1 MVRKEPE
8 VLAATR
14 KDPGAESKG
23 APLGQSALVVFALF
37 FLEGSSPSVASS
49 MADMSPP
56 SGLGCLGGLPLGF
69 PVFFLLG
76 AFDEDRLGFFV
87 GAGAPDP
94 VLFDVVDAFSG
105 AGPWDDGAGPNEDI
119 GAVGC

>member
-1 MVRKEPE
+1 MRREPD

-14 KDPGAESKG
+14 KDPGAESNG

-49 MADMSPP
+49 MAEVSPP
-56 SGLGCLGGLPLGF
+56 SCRGCLGGRPLGF

-76 AFDEDRLGFFV
+76 AFDEDCLGFFV
-87 GAGAPDP
+87 GTGAPDP
-94 VLFDVVDAFSG
+94 LPFDVVDVAS
-105 AGPWDDGAGPNEDI
+105 GAGPNEDI
-119 GAVGC
+119 GAVG